1 MSIVDLMIPRSEILA
16 ILNLSADSADNLD
29 DIQLNAV
36 YMVAEDVLN
45 EQQRA
50 MVIDWAMSAMP
61 KTVSNVRHAT
71 SAPLIA
77 TYLSMMLGGYL
88 KAHYNCH

>member
-1 MSIVDLMIPRSEILA
+1 MIPRSEILT
-16 ILNLSADSADNLD
+16 ILNLSVDSTDDLD

-36 YMVAEDVLN
+36 YMIAEGVLN

-61 KTVSNVRHAT
+61 KTMLNVHLAT
-71 SAPLIA
+71 NSAEIA
-77 TYLSMMLGGYL
+77 SHLSMMLDGYL
-88 KAHYNCH
+88 KAHCMPH